1 MLLGTASF
9 WEGVDFPGEELEL
22 LVVTRLPFPVP
33 SDPVVEARCEA
44 LEAAGRSSFA
54 HLMIPEA
61 LLRLKQGFGRLIRR
75 GSDRGVF
82 VILDSRIRTARY
94 GDTFAAALPVPIEEM
109 DSVEDLV
116 ARARA
121 WLDAT
126 IAPSAAPPTQGAPRR
141 GASP

>member
-44 LEAAGRSSFA
+44 LEAAGRSSFSR
-54 HLMIPEA
+54 LMIPEA
-61 LLRLKQGFGRLIRR
+61 VLRLKQGFGRLIRR

-82 VILDSRIRTARY
+82 VILDPRIRTARY
-94 GDTFAAALPVPIEEM
+94 GRTFAEALPVPLEET
-109 DSVEDLV
+109 DTIDDLV
-116 ARARA
+116 ARAGA
-121 WLDAT
+121 WLDAPFAERT
-126 IAPSAAPPTQGAPRR
+126 PPV
-141 GASP
+141 